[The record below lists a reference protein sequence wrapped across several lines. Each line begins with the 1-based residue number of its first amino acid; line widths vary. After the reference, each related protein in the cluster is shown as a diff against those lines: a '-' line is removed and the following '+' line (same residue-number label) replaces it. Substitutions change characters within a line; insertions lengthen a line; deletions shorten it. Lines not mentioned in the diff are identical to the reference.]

1 MRPPTSTS
9 NAPASPPTSESVV
22 ELLVAARQAPPPE
35 WVDVTDVI
43 PLLNRPG
50 GSGGGGGGS
59 ACVGTGN
66 NSESGTCRNSTTDV
80 VIGIVLFYFC

>member
-1 MRPPTSTS
+1 M
-9 NAPASPPTSESVV
+9 
-22 ELLVAARQAPPPE
+22 
-35 WVDVTDVI
+35 TDVI

-50 GSGGGGGGS
+50 GCGGGGGGGGGGS

>member
-1 MRPPTSTS
+1 M
-9 NAPASPPTSESVV
+9 
-22 ELLVAARQAPPPE
+22 
-35 WVDVTDVI
+35 TDVI

-50 GSGGGGGGS
+50 GSGGGGGGGGGS